1 VVIALIIVGYWFDW
15 TGFDG
20 YNKVTIAHII
30 SGTNAGTVT
39 RTEEYQPGKALWDWL
54 QLLIIPAVLAVGGYL
69 FSFTTS
75 RNERKAAD
83 LHNQTERAIAQDNQR
98 EAALKE
104 YFEKMSELLLHE
116 NLRQSDPDDE
126 VRKIARVWT
135 LTVLQR
141 LDEYRKG
148 SLLQFVHE
156 SGLMDEGKSIIDLS
170 GADLTNASLVALV
183 LTNAN
188 LSRTTLIRANLMGAH
203 LAGANL
209 SGTTLWGANLT
220 SADLTGANLIDASI
234 GLRHYAGD
242 EPIITRFYDA
252 NLTNANLSGA
262 RIYGADLRYANLR
275 GADLT
280 GADLTGAL
288 ITEKQL
294 DQAKSLKGATMPDG
308 SIHP

>member
-1 VVIALIIVGYWFDW
+1 MRARRRFVIIGVIVAACLIGLIFAGYWLGW
-15 TGFDG
+15 ETGFG
-20 YNKVTIAHII
+20 PET
-30 SGTNAGTVT
+30 
-39 RTEEYQPGKALWDWL
+39 TEPKQHAKTLWDWL
-54 QLLIIPAVLAVGGYL
+54 QLLIIPAVLAVGGYV
-69 FSFTTS
+69 FTYTTS
-75 RNERKAAD
+75 RNDR
-83 LHNQTERAIAQDNQR
+83 QR

-116 NLRQSDPDDE
+116 NLRHSDPDAE

-148 SLLQFVHE
+148 SVIQFLYE
-156 SGLMDEGKSIIDLS
+156 SGLIDEGKSIIDLS
-170 GADLTNASLVALV
+170 GADLIKASLVALV

-188 LSRTTLIRANLMGAH
+188 LSRTNLMGADFMGAH

-209 SGTTLWGANLT
+209 SETTLIGANLT

-234 GLRHYAGD
+234 GLRRYAGD
-242 EPIITRFYDA
+242 ELIITSLYIA
-252 NLTNANLSGA
+252 NLANANLSGA
-262 RIYGADLRYANLR
+262 RICGADLRCANLR

-280 GADLTGAL
+280 STL

-294 DQAKSLKGATMPDG
+294 NQAKSLKSATMPDG
-308 SIHP
+308 SIYH